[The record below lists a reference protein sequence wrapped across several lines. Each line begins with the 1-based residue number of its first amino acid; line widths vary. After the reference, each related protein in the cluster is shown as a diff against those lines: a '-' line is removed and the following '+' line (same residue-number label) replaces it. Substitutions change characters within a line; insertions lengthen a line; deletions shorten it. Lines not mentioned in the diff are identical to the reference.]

1 MSNKKKRISGHT
13 MPAAP
18 QPRPMAV
25 RHRRSRRS
33 NLTFWLG
40 GAAIAVVALIALS
53 AWQTGALAKPA
64 PPSRAETEADLL
76 PLAKAV
82 RPLSGGH
89 DMARIPE
96 ATPAPQAAPKGVA
109 VPLLQM
115 PSADY
120 DFGSI
125 PVRPA
130 VTHIF
135 AVQSMG
141 TADLVLR
148 NLVTSCG
155 CTTAKLSSSVIPAGQ
170 RADLTVTFDPGFHK
184 VEGETTRLVW
194 FGTNDPTQPWVEVRI
209 TADVS
214 VKVDA
219 P

>member
-1 MSNKKKRISGHT
+1 MSNKKKRSAGQT
-13 MPAAP
+13 APAGP
-18 QPRPMAV
+18 QVRPTAG
-25 RHRRSRRS
+25 RRRRSHRA
-33 NLTFWLG
+33 NLALWL
-40 GAAIAVVALIALS
+40 ATVALAVVALIALG
-53 AWQTGALAKPA
+53 AWQSGALAKPA
-64 PPSRAETEADLL
+64 PPSRAENAADLL
-76 PLAKAV
+76 PLAKEV

-96 ATPAPQAAPKGVA
+96 ATPAPQPAPEGVA
-109 VPLLQM
+109 VPVVKM
-115 PSADY
+115 PSAEY

-135 AVQSMG
+135 SVQNTG

-155 CTTAKLSSSVIPAGQ
+155 CTTAKLSSSVVPPGQ

-194 FGTNDPTQPWVEVRI
+194 FGTNDPTQPWIEVRI
-209 TADVS
+209 TADVQS
-214 VKVDA
+214 
-219 P
+219 